1 MDAPITLSGAITFN
15 ISNVLAALA
24 VLHGSGVSVD
34 AIRNGISTF
43 HPSATQNPGRM
54 NIIDFV
60 TFKVL
65 LDYGHNVPAVKAIAN
80 TLPHVTKAQKI
91 PVVHGTGNRLDEGIK
106 VLGATLTQVYDHLIV
121 NDADPRQRDLGET
134 PELVRTGALE
144 NWLSVNKL
152 EVVCD
157 PYEAIDRAF
166 SIGDL
171 IVVQIDAMSPMHKR
185 VMEHFERI
193 VGTLPSMMLSS

>member
-15 ISNVLAALA
+15 ISNVRAALA
-24 VLHGSGVSVD
+24 VLHGLGISVD
-34 AIRNGISTF
+34 LIPNGISTF

-65 LDYGHNVPAVKAIAN
+65 LDNGHNVPAVKAIAN
-80 TLPHVTKAQKI
+80 TLPHITKVQKT
-91 PVVHGTGNRLDEGIK
+91 PVVHRTGNRLDESIK

-121 NDADPRQRDLGET
+121 NDADPQQRDLGET
-134 PELVRTGALE
+134 PELVRTDALE
-144 NWLSVNKL
+144 NWFSVNNL

-193 VGTLPSMMLSS
+193 VGTLPTMMLSS